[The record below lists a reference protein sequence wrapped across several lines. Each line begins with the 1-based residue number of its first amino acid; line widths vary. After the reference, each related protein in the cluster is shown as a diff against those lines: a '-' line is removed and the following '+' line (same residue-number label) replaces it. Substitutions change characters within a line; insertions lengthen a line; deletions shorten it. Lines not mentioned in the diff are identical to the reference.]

1 MPDPIEEL
9 MPQLKAQIVE
19 CLNMDSLVASTIDY
33 DTPLL
38 GPHTG
43 LDSIDALELV
53 VWLDKTYGIKIT
65 DSKVARKILLNI
77 RTLAEFVHS
86 QRTL

>member
-53 VWLDKTYGIKIT
+53 VWLDKTYGNKIT
-65 DSKVARKILLNI
+65 HAKVARKILLDI
-77 RTLAEFVHS
+77 RTLAGFVHS